1 MEKNMK
7 MYKAMKE
14 DNPILFDIKA
24 LGGKGV
30 RIPEKEEY
38 PDLFPK
44 DERGFF
50 PVDEHY
56 KAHLFRALKNEI
68 EELENQGFITIT
80 MVNGSKIVN
89 LV

>member
-1 MEKNMK
+1 MEKI
-7 MYKAMKE
+7 MKE
-14 DNPILFDIKA
+14 LNPILFDIKA

-44 DERGFF
+44 DGRGFC

-56 KAHLFRALKNEI
+56 KAHLSHAPKNEI
-68 EELENQGFITIT
+68 EELENQGFITTT
-80 MVNGSKIVN
+80 MVNGSKIVD